1 MQTSN
6 IVGADPQLNENIEPI
21 NIDNDETSS
30 FIAAPIDEVSSNG
43 NNSGFITESTNENQ
57 SSDLLIRLE
66 GIEQSI
72 KFMSDNHHTECLL
85 QITLDYNE

>member
-43 NNSGFITESTNENQ
+43 NNSGFITESTNEN
-57 SSDLLIRLE
+57 
-66 GIEQSI
+66 
-72 KFMSDNHHTECLL
+72 
-85 QITLDYNE
+85 